1 VIEQEAQNARSIR
14 LLERFQQMQ
23 GTLGAVVDVC
33 FCSVSS
39 VHGEINDLT

>member
-1 VIEQEAQNARSIR
+1 MIEQKAQNTRSIR
-14 LLERFQQMQ
+14 LLERFQQIQ

-39 VHGEINDLT
+39 VHGKMNNPM